1 MRPIVKSRASSFR
14 AYTQKLTLLFF
25 LVFSILLASFHSSE
39 PEKIKPIQTY
49 FDDVSAGILSLFT
62 SPGHVFVRLYDS
74 IHHYFVV
81 YAENEQLR
89 YENAQ
94 LKLWQQTALRLES
107 ENHSMKSL
115 LALKDH
121 GGQSYISAKIVGDA
135 ISPFSKTYLLKVG
148 AHDGVKMGQAV
159 VVGKVLVGHIVEVG
173 QSSSRVLLLSD
184 FDSHI
189 AVKFL
194 SSGDRA
200 MINGN
205 GLNGVSIEF
214 IGDDVRYLKD
224 DYIVTSG
231 VEGYLPEGLLIGR
244 LKPGTMDIVPLINYE
259 RLDIVQIVIENKSLL
274 EEIEKLGQE

>member
-1 MRPIVKSRASSFR
+1 MRPIVKSRASNFK
-14 AYTQKLTLLFF
+14 AYSQKVTLLFF
-25 LVFSILLASFHSSE
+25 LIFSILLATFHSSE

-49 FDDVSAGILSLFT
+49 FDDLSAGVLSLFT
-62 SPGHVFVRLYDS
+62 SPGQIFVRLYDS
-74 IHHYFVV
+74 IQHYFVV
-81 YAENEQLR
+81 FSENEQLR
-89 YENAQ
+89 HENAQ

-115 LALKDH
+115 LALRDH

-135 ISPFSKTYLLKVG
+135 ISPFSKTYLLRVG
-148 AHDGVKMGQAV
+148 LDDGVKMGQAV

-173 QSSSRVLLLSD
+173 KSASRVLLLSD

-200 MINGN
+200 MVNGN

-214 IGDDVRYLKD
+214 IADDVRYLKD

-244 LKPGTMDIVPLINYE
+244 LKPGTMDIIPLVNYE